1 MAKLNIK
8 TDDKIDKMIEDCQ
21 FFNLTQ
27 WEEDFIQSVS
37 DQNHPLT
44 AAQENT
50 VRNIYDKYN

>member
-37 DQNHPLT
+37 DQDWPLT
-44 AAQENT
+44 GKQEAT
-50 VRNIYDKYN
+50 LLNIWEKYN